1 MPWKSSAMARSTAV
15 ASLLWVACSNCC
27 CRSRSWRSKAE
38 TGLEVWARARVAV
51 RMVAH
56 SRAVGRIVCLLRHDF
71 TSCCILFTVL
81 FVQTQSVVPPGLE
94 SFVALFPA
102 LKRWAKFGRS
112 LPGLLLAADGVP
124 SFAKPKAK
132 SQIAKSRDPKASQ
145 IAKRRE
151 RAKSL
156 RATFAKSAAPAP
168 RAEP

>member
-15 ASLLWVACSNCC
+15 ASLLWGACSNCC
-27 CRSRSWRSKAE
+27 CWSTSWRSKAE
-38 TGLEVWARARVAV
+38 AGLEVWARARVAV

-56 SRAVGRIVCLLRHDF
+56 SRAVGRIGCLLRHDF

-102 LKRWAKFGRS
+102 LERWAKFGR
-112 LPGLLLAADGVP
+112 LRPGLLLAADGVP
-124 SFAKPKAK
+124 SFAKPKA
-132 SQIAKSRDPKASQ
+132 SQIAESRDPKASQ